1 MGKVDPDSPR
11 APYQQ
16 VADYLRTAI
25 HDGTLG
31 PGQRLP
37 KQAELVAEYGVSLGT
52 VKSALAVLRDERLII
67 SRQGEGTW
75 VRREGLDGPAETA
88 PGSDDARDMLTE
100 VVQRLDAISE
110 RLARIEQRLPQG

>member
-16 VADYLRTAI
+16 VADYLRTEI

-52 VKSALAVLRDERLII
+52 VKSALAVLRDERLIV

-88 PGSDDARDMLTE
+88 ADSDARDMLTE
-100 VVQRLDAISE
+100 VMQRLDAIAE
-110 RLARIEQRLPQG
+110 RLARIEQRLPRS